1 MIAGHPNVD
10 TAFSRVVLAAAELQ
24 ARLDELRA
32 TLGSP
37 MAGDVAPPVPGD
49 AGSSG
54 VAAFLAARPAGVPA
68 LPPLRITCFGRFE
81 VWRGGEQ
88 VDLCQ
93 NRNGQAV
100 LRYLIASPRRRA
112 SMDVLMEALWP
123 EDEPGVARHKL
134 HVAVSALRRALNN
147 GFDCPKGSGYLLYD
161 GGTYRL
167 NPAVEVTV
175 DADELM
181 ALFRAGQRA
190 SGAETVP
197 YYEAACALYRGPFL
211 PDDVYADWS
220 AMRAEQL
227 EQAYLAM
234 CASLAG
240 HCLEAGRYDAAV
252 GWASACLEGN
262 RCDEA
267 AYRLLMRAHA
277 AAGRRAEAMRQYR
290 RCERVLAD
298 ELGVQPL
305 PETTALAETIAGAR
319 TTAAPSAGDVA
330 AVESA
335 GTRFGVAAAS
345 LAASPAQA

>member
-1 MIAGHPNVD
+1 VIAASGSID
-10 TAFSRVVLAAAELQ
+10 QALGQVLRAASELQ
-24 ARLDELRA
+24 SRLDELRA
-32 TLGSP
+32 LLGSA
-37 MAGDVAPPVPGD
+37 METSEVAAAVAALPPV
-49 AGSSG
+49 AG
-54 VAAFLAARPAGVPA
+54 AAPATARG

-100 LRYLIASPRRRA
+100 LRYLVANPRRRA
-112 SMDVLMEALWP
+112 TMDALMDALWP
-123 EDEPGVARHKL
+123 EDEPGIARHKL
-134 HVAVSALRRALNN
+134 HVAVSALRRALNS

-161 GGTYRL
+161 DGAYRL
-167 NPAVEVTV
+167 NPAVDVTV
-175 DADELM
+175 DADELL
-181 ALFRAGQRA
+181 ALYRAGQRA
-190 SGAETVP
+190 DGPEAARH
-197 YYEAACALYRGPFL
+197 YEAACALYRGPFL

-234 CASLAG
+234 CAALASI
-240 HCLEAGRYDAAV
+240 CLEAGRHDAAAD
-252 GWASACLEGN
+252 WASACLEGN

-277 AAGRRAEAMRQYR
+277 AAGRRSEAMRQYR
-290 RCERVLAD
+290 RCERVLAE
-298 ELGVQPL
+298 ELGVRPL

-319 TTAAPSAGDVA
+319 AAGPSDDDVA

-335 GTRFGVAAAS
+335 GNRFGTAAARVAAIPGHA
-345 LAASPAQA
+345 